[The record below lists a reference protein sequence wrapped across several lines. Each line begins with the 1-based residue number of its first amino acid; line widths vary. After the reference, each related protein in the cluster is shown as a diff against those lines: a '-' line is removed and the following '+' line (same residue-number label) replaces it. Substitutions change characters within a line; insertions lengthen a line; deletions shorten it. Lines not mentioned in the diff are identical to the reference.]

1 MKKYISVFCLI
12 MRESFFKIFALIILS
27 LAVQASL
34 VFFCMPI
41 AAGEEIPSV
50 TAVFDMSKIHIV
62 FYVLITALAVLL
74 CKTGMQFRTSVGY
87 TLKRLR
93 IREESIFFIQCIY
106 NFLIIS
112 IAVLLEVIL
121 CFYLASFAADNLPE
135 KFITTQSVYLAF
147 YKTQFIQNLFAGRD
161 VLRIIRNI
169 IGMLAFSCNCGALSF
184 LYRRGKKWFGIAIIL
199 PIFFRMLKPD
209 GLKLTDTVTD
219 VIIISA
225 FSVLLVSAVA
235 AVFVGREQD
244 EI

>member
-12 MRESFFKIFALIILS
+12 MRESFFKIFALIV
-27 LAVQASL
+27 LALVLQVSL
-34 VFFCMPI
+34 VFFCTPI

-62 FYVLITALAVLL
+62 FCVLITALAVLL

-93 IREESIFFIQCIY
+93 IREESIFFIQSLY
-106 NFLIIS
+106 NFIIIA
-112 IAVLLEVIL
+112 IAVCLEVVL
-121 CFYLASFAADNLPE
+121 CFYLASFAADNLPD
-135 KFITTQSVYLAF
+135 KFITSQSVYLTI
-147 YKTQFIQNLFAGRD
+147 YKNQFIQNLFAGRD

-169 IGMLAFSCNCGALSF
+169 LGMLAFSCNCGALSF
-184 LYRRGKKWFGIAIIL
+184 LYRRGKKWFGIVIIL
-199 PIFFRMLKPD
+199 PVFFRMLNPD
-209 GLKLTDTVTD
+209 GLALSDTVTD
-219 VIIISA
+219 VIIISV

-235 AVFVGREQD
+235 VIFMGREQD